1 MASFQNIKKQLLP
14 LIKGIPTIIVIF
26 IVSIFIAKKI
36 IQYTPTMYLSIAKIK
51 LDNQKYGA
59 SNSLLY
65 KDFDVFT
72 SDEKIES
79 EAELLGSHLLIKK
92 ALERVQFDIAI
103 NRIGNIK
110 NTSLYENSPINIEYN
125 FTDADL
131 FDVLFKLTITNNDLV
146 IKYTINGVKV
156 IKYGKLNIAVNI
168 NGNQIM
174 INKND
179 SLIKLNNLE
188 LDGQYSFL
196 IYSEES
202 LINKVKE
209 QLDVKPIDKEI
220 SVLRVVFKDPI
231 SRKTADFN
239 NALCES
245 YIEDY
250 IITKTYAANKTVAFI
265 DIKLEEIGRDLANAE
280 QELESYKMRNDVIN
294 TLQETETGLRQLS
307 NLKIQ
312 LVNTEMNE
320 KAIIELEDYMKN
332 GDYFEETAI
341 NFGFGDLLMTEL
353 VKKLKLWNDEKQDLL
368 IKYKNGSDQINAVN
382 YKIEEIKRYIKEAIK
397 SNKREI
403 ITKRNKLEAELKIL
417 STQFVDIPTREKDLQ
432 ILDREFRLQESVYN
446 FLSQKRI
453 EAFIASTSTTSFHR
467 IIQPAY
473 APKLPVSPNKT
484 LIIFVCGFLG
494 LITGVFFVYL
504 RQFARAKVM
513 EKNDLEQ
520 NSQLPIAGV
529 IRNVKLNIEAEFI
542 TLSKSLLLKKTIQPN
557 QVIVVTS
564 SLAQE
569 GKTISVENLGSALM
583 SLGHKVC
590 LIDFDNINYDL
601 SATFH
606 KVKDFT
612 VATSKDFN
620 QNGLVLTTK
629 NEGTLLDEDYDLC
642 KSKLDE
648 LKTYYDYI
656 IIDTS
661 PTAISITPIQLMK
674 LADLNLYL
682 IKANFTTISY
692 ISNADLLVE
701 EYGLKN
707 THFLLSNAHIASNYN
722 GNLIGSGFEG
732 KARNKGIINK
742 IKQYINYYLLEND

>member
-1 MASFQNIKKQLLP
+1 MASYQNIKKQLLP
-14 LIKGIPTIIVIF
+14 LIKGLPVVIIIF

-36 IQYTPTMYLSIAKIK
+36 IQYTPTMYLSVAKIK

-59 SNSLLY
+59 SNALLY

-72 SDEKIES
+72 SDDKIES

-92 ALERVQFDIAI
+92 ALDRVQFDIAI

-110 NTSLYENSPINIEYN
+110 NTSLYKNSPVDIEYN
-125 FTDADL
+125 FIDAEL
-131 FDVLFKLTITNNDLV
+131 FDVLFQLTITENNLL
-146 IKYTINGVKV
+146 IKYRNNGVEV
-156 IKYGKLNIAVNI
+156 TQNGRLNIAMNI
-168 NGNQIM
+168 NGNQIT

-179 SLIKLNNLE
+179 PLIKLNNLE

-196 IYSEES
+196 IYSEEG

-209 QLDVKPIDKEI
+209 QLDVKPIDKEM
-220 SVLRVVFKDPI
+220 SVLRVVFKDQV
-231 SRKTADFN
+231 SSKAADFN
-239 NALCES
+239 NALCET

-250 IITKTYAANKTVAFI
+250 IITKTYAANKTVGFI
-265 DIKLEEIGRDLANAE
+265 DVKLEEIGKDLAKAE
-280 QELESYKMRNDVIN
+280 QELETYKMRNDVIN
-294 TLQETETGLRQLS
+294 TRQETETGLRQLS

-320 KAIIELEDYMKN
+320 NAILELEDYIN
-332 GDYFEETAI
+332 SGNYFEETAI

-353 VKKLKLWNDEKQDLL
+353 VKKMKSWNDEKQDLL
-368 IKYKNGSDQINAVN
+368 IKYKNGSDQIIAVN

-403 ITKRNKLEAELKIL
+403 ITKREKLEAELKIL
-417 STQFVDIPTREKDLQ
+417 STQFEDIPTREKDLQ
-432 ILDREFRLQESVYN
+432 ILKRKFRLQESVYN

-453 EAFIASTSTTSFHR
+453 EAFIASTSSTSFHR

-484 LIIFVCGFLG
+484 LITFVCGLLG
-494 LITGVFFVYL
+494 LIIGILFVYI

-520 NSQLPIAGV
+520 NSKLPIAGV
-529 IRNVKLNIEAEFI
+529 IRNVKLNIEAEYL
-542 TLSKSLLLKKTIQPN
+542 TLSKSLLLKNTIHPN
-557 QVIVVTS
+557 NVIVVTS

-569 GKTISVENLGSALM
+569 GKTISVENLGIALM

-590 LIDFDNINYDL
+590 LIDFDNINYEL
-601 SATFH
+601 SAIFH
-606 KVKDFT
+606 KAKDFT
-612 VATSKDFN
+612 LATSKDYN
-620 QNGLVLTTK
+620 QNGLVLTAK
-629 NEGTLLDEDYDLC
+629 NKGTLLEEDYALC
-642 KSKLDE
+642 ESKLDE

-661 PTAISITPIQLMK
+661 PTAISITPVQLMK
-674 LADLNLYL
+674 LADLNLYV
-682 IKANFTTISY
+682 IKVNYTTISF

-707 THFLLSNAHIASNYN
+707 THFLLTNAHKATNYN
-722 GNLIGSGFEG
+722 GNLIGSGFES
-732 KARNKGIINK
+732 KARNKGFINK
-742 IKQYINYYLLEND
+742 IKQYINYYL

>member
-1 MASFQNIKKQLLP
+1 MASYQNIKKQLLP
-14 LIKGIPTIIVIF
+14 LIKGLPVVIIIF

-36 IQYTPTMYLSIAKIK
+36 IQYTPTMYLSVAKIK

-59 SNSLLY
+59 SNALLY

-72 SDEKIES
+72 SDYKIES

-92 ALERVQFDIAI
+92 ALDRVQFDIAI

-110 NTSLYENSPINIEYN
+110 NTSLYKNSPVDIEYN
-125 FTDADL
+125 FIDAEL
-131 FDVLFKLTITNNDLV
+131 FDVLFQLTITENNLL
-146 IKYTINGVKV
+146 IKYRNNGVEV
-156 IKYGKLNIAVNI
+156 TQNGRLNIAMNI
-168 NGNQIM
+168 NGNQIT

-179 SLIKLNNLE
+179 PLIKLNKLE

-196 IYSEES
+196 IYSEEG

-209 QLDVKPIDKEI
+209 QLDVKPIDKEM
-220 SVLRVVFKDPI
+220 SVLRVVFKDQV
-231 SRKTADFN
+231 SSKAADFN
-239 NALCES
+239 NALCET

-250 IITKTYAANKTVAFI
+250 IITKTYAANKTVGFI
-265 DIKLEEIGRDLANAE
+265 DVKLEEIGKDLSKAE
-280 QELESYKMRNDVIN
+280 QELESYKMKNDVVN

-307 NLKIQ
+307 NLKVQ

-320 KAIIELEDYMKN
+320 KAILELEDYINN
-332 GDYFEETAI
+332 GNYFEETAI

-353 VKKLKLWNDEKQDLL
+353 VKKMKSWNDEKQDLL
-368 IKYKNGSDQINAVN
+368 IKYKKGSDQIIAVN

-403 ITKRNKLEAELKIL
+403 ITKREKLEAELKIL
-417 STQFVDIPTREKDLQ
+417 STQFEDIPTREKDLQ
-432 ILDREFRLQESVYN
+432 ILKRKFRLQESVYN

-453 EAFIASTSTTSFHR
+453 EAFIASTSSTSFHR

-484 LIIFVCGFLG
+484 LITFVCGLLG
-494 LITGVFFVYL
+494 LIIGILFVYI

-520 NSQLPIAGV
+520 NSKLPIAGV
-529 IRNVKLNIEAEFI
+529 IRNVKLNIEAEYL
-542 TLSKSLLLKKTIQPN
+542 TLSKSLLLKNTIHPN
-557 QVIVVTS
+557 NVIVVTS

-569 GKTISVENLGSALM
+569 GKTISVENLGIALM

-590 LIDFDNINYDL
+590 LIDFDYINYEL
-601 SATFH
+601 SAIFH
-606 KVKDFT
+606 KAKDFT
-612 VATSKDFN
+612 LATSKDYN
-620 QNGLVLTTK
+620 QNGLALTAK
-629 NEGTLLDEDYDLC
+629 NKGTLLEEDYALC
-642 KSKLDE
+642 ESKLNE

-661 PTAISITPIQLMK
+661 PTAISITPVQLMK
-674 LADLNLYL
+674 LADLNLYV
-682 IKANFTTISY
+682 IKVNYTTISF

-707 THFLLSNAHIASNYN
+707 THFLLTNAHKATNYN
-722 GNLIGSGFEG
+722 GNLIGSGFES
-732 KARNKGIINK
+732 KARNKGFINK
-742 IKQYINYYLLEND
+742 IKQYINYYL